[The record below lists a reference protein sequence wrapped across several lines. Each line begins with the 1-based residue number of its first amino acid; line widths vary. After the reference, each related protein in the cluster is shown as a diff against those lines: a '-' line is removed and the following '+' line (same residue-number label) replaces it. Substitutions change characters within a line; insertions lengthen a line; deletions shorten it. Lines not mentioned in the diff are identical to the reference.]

1 MILMKQLL
9 GLFAGL
15 LLLSGCSSSSRE
27 QEAQKITDD
36 TGLELQ
42 VPANPLRMMGLS
54 AALTEY
60 LFYLLP
66 ADKIIGVTHV
76 CNYPPLA
83 VKEKPVVNTWP
94 FDYEKCL
101 SLKPDLLFTDE
112 GITSTETIHRLGQQG
127 IPVYTFRFEKL
138 EDIGRAMSKIAR
150 LAGVADTSKIKKWND
165 SLAVLRAQAKAN
177 SSVQKPRCL
186 IITWANPIVVYGHN
200 TLGTDML
207 RLAGG
212 ENALDSN
219 LARPYPEITREM
231 VLKMNPDVIFGGS
244 FSKMDSTFFS
254 QYPELKAIKA
264 YQNKA
269 VFDLTDDLISRP
281 TPRALQAV
289 AEIRKNLLQQIK

>member
-1 MILMKQLL
+1 MKQIFSLL
-9 GLFAGL
+9 IGIVFAF
-15 LLLSGCSSSSRE
+15 GCVRSSTND
-27 QEAQKITDD
+27 QTQKIIDD
-36 TGLELQ
+36 TGLEIQ
-42 VPANPLRMMGLS
+42 VPVNPQRMMGLS

-76 CNYPPLA
+76 CNYPPQA
-83 VKEKPVVNTWP
+83 IKTKPVVNTWP

-101 SLKPDLLFTDE
+101 ALKPDLLFTDE

-138 EDIGRAMSKIAR
+138 EDIGRAMSQIAR
-150 LAGVADTSKIKKWND
+150 IAKIDDTTKIKNWND
-165 SLAVLRAQAKAN
+165 SLSLLRTQSTEN
-177 SSVQKPRCL
+177 QKVSKPKCL

-200 TLGTDML
+200 TLATDML

-254 QYPELKAIKA
+254 QYPELKTINA
-264 YQNKA
+264 YRNKA
-269 VFDLTDDLISRP
+269 IYDLTDDLISRP

-289 AEIRKNLLQQIK
+289 VEIRKNLLQQIK